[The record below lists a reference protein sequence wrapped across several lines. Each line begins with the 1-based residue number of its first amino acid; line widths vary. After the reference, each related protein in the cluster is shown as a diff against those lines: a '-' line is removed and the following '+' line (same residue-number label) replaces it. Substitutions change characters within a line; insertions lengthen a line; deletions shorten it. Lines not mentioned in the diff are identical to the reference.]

1 MVYVIIIISLLVHYI
16 IFFIMKMGKD
26 KYEIPW
32 NLEKK
37 KSRKYILLKIPE
49 IFNWFYLVVH
59 TSLDNVAV

>member
-1 MVYVIIIISLLVHYI
+1 MN
-16 IFFIMKMGKD
+16 MGTD

-32 NLEKK
+32 NLENPGNINY
-37 KSRKYILLKIPE
+37 YIIKKIPE